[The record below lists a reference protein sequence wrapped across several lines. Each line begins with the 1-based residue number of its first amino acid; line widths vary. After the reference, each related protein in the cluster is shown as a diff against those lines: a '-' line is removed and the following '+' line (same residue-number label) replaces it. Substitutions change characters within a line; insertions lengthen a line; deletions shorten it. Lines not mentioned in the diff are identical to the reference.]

1 LFVPQSDLFAKE
13 PRFEHP
19 LICGCQNFRVDTISS
34 YEAVEGDRL
43 LGEGERGEIIEDCSL
58 LHRCNH
64 NDNGIDDDLQ
74 VVPQCSPEKRRK
86 FFCNKEN
93 LEKYYFEPHDYVYT
107 FDFYAN
113 FFSPARHRLEITPFF
128 SFDLIPYFNGQP

>member
-1 LFVPQSDLFAKE
+1 M
-13 PRFEHP
+13 
-19 LICGCQNFRVDTISS
+19 
-34 YEAVEGDRL
+34 
-43 LGEGERGEIIEDCSL
+43 GEGERGDIIEDCSL
-58 LHRCNH
+58 LQYNNRNG
-64 NDNGIDDDLQ
+64 NGIGDMQ
-74 VVPQCSPEKRRK
+74 VVPKYSPEKRRK
-86 FFCNKEN
+86 FFCIKEN